1 MVGDTSQ
8 PVCEIPVE
16 LNKIGVI
23 LLGGLN
29 PVAAAVEAGIAI
41 DNSAMSG
48 MVNYNQLIRFEE
60 V

>member
-1 MVGDTSQ
+1 MQGKQRLSASVD
-8 PVCEIPVE
+8 PE
-16 LNKIGVI
+16 L
-23 LLGGLN
+23 LR
-29 PVAAAVEAGIAI
+29 AAQAAVEAGIAI